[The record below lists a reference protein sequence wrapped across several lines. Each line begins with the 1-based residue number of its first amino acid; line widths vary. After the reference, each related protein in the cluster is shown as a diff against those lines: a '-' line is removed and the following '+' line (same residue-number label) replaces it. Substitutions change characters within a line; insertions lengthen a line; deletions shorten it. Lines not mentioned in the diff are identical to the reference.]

1 MGKRLEP
8 RTYVLEWGSG
18 TYLEGATIRMR
29 ATPIDVSEKLENAG
43 IVESLPA
50 FFEYLIDW
58 DIEVPDAQDPAEYVP
73 LERTPEA
80 MTAALEMP
88 VVKAIVQ
95 EWYKAAIGV
104 SAPLDRPSGDGQPSP
119 DTESVEQ
126 SIAMESF

>member
-50 FFEYLIDW
+50 FFRYLESW
-58 DIEVPDAQDPAEYVP
+58 DLEVPVEPGSDEYVP
-73 LERTPEA
+73 LEQTPEA

-95 EWYKAAIGV
+95 EWYRAAIGV
-104 SAPLDRPSGDGQPSP
+104 SAPLDPPSGDGRPSP
-119 DTESVEQ
+119 GTENVEL
-126 SIAMESF
+126 SIPMEPS